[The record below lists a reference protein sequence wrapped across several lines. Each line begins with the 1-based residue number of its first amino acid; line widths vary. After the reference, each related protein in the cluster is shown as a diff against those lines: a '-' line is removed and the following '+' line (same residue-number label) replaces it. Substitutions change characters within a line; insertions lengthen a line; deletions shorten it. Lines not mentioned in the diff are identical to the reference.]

1 MSEQTNLLG
10 LPYILPSQAQ
20 KHVTHNE
27 ALRML
32 DAMVQLSVADRGLTA
47 PPAEPGEGE
56 RHIVAAEATLE
67 WSGKAGQV
75 AAFQDGG
82 WVFLEP
88 RTGWLAWVAEE
99 EKLLCWTGAS
109 WDGIESTFSAL
120 QNLSLFGIGT
130 AADGANP
137 FAAKL
142 NKALWTAKYSGEG
155 GDGDLRYTFNKQAP
169 GNTASLLMQSD
180 WSGRAEIGLTGDDD
194 LHMKV
199 SADGSA
205 WTEGLVMDRA
215 TGALAIRELR
225 SIPAN
230 RARTSSIL
238 FTPGGD
244 GTISLYRL
252 DTVSGQNPRK
262 ATIASVSGARIMLSA
277 AVADTLFGSIMTG
290 VACARIWNTT
300 LSPASHSAWVRAQ
313 INASELE
320 VTDAADIA
328 AWSTGDTIQIG
339 DPTSVTPGRCITLD
353 ISPMLVNLFGQAFR
367 QTGLI
372 VKGLLNDGTG
382 RDTIGLS
389 ATGASGS
396 FVSAAVNGA
405 CDGVSLLPCTELSPI
420 SNSNLVRI
428 RETISATASTRLV
441 SSIAVLV

>member
-1 MSEQTNLLG
+1 M
-10 LPYILPSQAQ
+10 
-20 KHVTHNE
+20 
-27 ALRML
+27 
-32 DAMVQLSVADRGLTA
+32 
-47 PPAEPGEGE
+47 
-56 RHIVAAEATLE
+56 AAEATLE

-244 GTISLYRL
+244 GTISSTGSTPSAARIPQGDDRFGFRSPYHAVGRRGRHALRL
-252 DTVSGQNPRK
+252 DHDGRGLCPHLEHDAQPR
-262 ATIASVSGARIMLSA
+262 
-277 AVADTLFGSIMTG
+277 
-290 VACARIWNTT
+290 
-300 LSPASHSAWVRAQ
+300 
-313 INASELE
+313 
-320 VTDAADIA
+320 
-328 AWSTGDTIQIG
+328 
-339 DPTSVTPGRCITLD
+339 
-353 ISPMLVNLFGQAFR
+353 
-367 QTGLI
+367 
-372 VKGLLNDGTG
+372 
-382 RDTIGLS
+382 
-389 ATGASGS
+389 
-396 FVSAAVNGA
+396 
-405 CDGVSLLPCTELSPI
+405 LP
-420 SNSNLVRI
+420 
-428 RETISATASTRLV
+428 
-441 SSIAVLV
+441 